1 VAHANIAPSGHLRAA
16 DWGARQVALG
26 ITLALLCLLFT
37 GGLLV
42 ALTSVFGSDYQ
53 LDDVG
58 DSFAKLDAVAKYA
71 DERLVAATNGQ
82 PLPGPPR
89 ILADL
94 MTVKLGLA
102 TTLLYESLLVTVVGG
117 STQQTLPGLLRALGL
132 DRFDVAGLWRPGLAV
147 IACYLGVAGY
157 VLLVQALG
165 IDFLTP
171 NPTVPDAI
179 TRDAGAAAVGWVLAV
194 IAAPLSE
201 ELFFRGF
208 MFGGL
213 LRWGFWPAAA
223 LSAGAFT
230 LAHLDPGSII
240 PFFGIG
246 LVMAW
251 LYWRRGSLWDSIAFH
266 CIFNFISFAL
276 LLART

>member
-1 VAHANIAPSGHLRAA
+1 M
-16 DWGARQVALG
+16 ALA
-26 ITLALLCLLFT
+26 ILCLLFT

-42 ALTSVFGSDYQ
+42 ALTAAFGSDYR
-53 LDDVG
+53 LTDVG
-58 DSFAKLDAVAKYA
+58 DAFAKLDTVAKYA
-71 DERLVAATNGQ
+71 DERLAAAANGQ
-82 PLPGPPR
+82 TLPDPPR

-94 MTVKLGLA
+94 TTVKLGLV
-102 TTLLYESLLVTVVGG
+102 TTLIYEALLVTVVGG
-117 STQQTLPGLLRALGL
+117 TTQQTFRGLVRSVGL
-132 DRFDVAGLWRPGLAV
+132 DRFNASGLWRPGLAV
-147 IACYLGVAGY
+147 IVCYLGVAGY

-165 IDFLTP
+165 IDFLKP

-179 TRDAGAAAVGWVLAV
+179 TRDAAATAMGWVLAV

-208 MFGGL
+208 MFSGL

-223 LSAGAFT
+223 VSAGAFT
-230 LAHLDPGSII
+230 VAHLDPGSII

-276 LLART
+276 LLARS